1 MISEIYIV
9 DSYPSSGYEDS
20 DTMCAFFSHRD
31 HEIVVVGDIFVR
43 GFIQLHFWENSER
56 YSSSHQINLA
66 YGQT

>member
-1 MISEIYIV
+1 
-9 DSYPSSGYEDS
+9 
-20 DTMCAFFSHRD
+20 MCAFFSHGD

-43 GFIQLHFWENSER
+43 GFIQLHFWENPER